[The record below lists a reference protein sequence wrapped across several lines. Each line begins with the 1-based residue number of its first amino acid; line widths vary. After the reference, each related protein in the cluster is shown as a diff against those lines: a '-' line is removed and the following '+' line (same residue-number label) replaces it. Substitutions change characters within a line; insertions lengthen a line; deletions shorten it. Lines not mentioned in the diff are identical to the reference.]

1 MSRLLLLSGLIL
13 LGAGC
18 AGSHAN
24 SRAGEPAYA
33 LGQPAGEPLLVQGSY
48 VTGPASSLV
57 ITEDSMRGRFRD
69 LPVSLKW
76 NWQEVTGSVASRGT
90 RLEIAEGDDTRI
102 WGSFGGMPVDL
113 TVDKEWLHGNVGG
126 CGYVLQRSEDGFV
139 GRRSCGGPLED
150 ELRVA
155 FPAPLMERPL
165 GEKASLMTLML
176 VNFTSTYSPTVSLA
190 RFTRPRNAT
199 VGNGGV
205 QVQP

>member
-13 LGAGC
+13 LGTGC

-24 SRAGEPAYA
+24 SRAGEPAYP

-48 VTGPASSLV
+48 VTGPASSLL
-57 ITEDSMRGRFRD
+57 ITEDALRGRFRD
-69 LPVSLKW
+69 MPVSLKW
-76 NWQEVTGSVASRGT
+76 TWQEVTGAVASRGT
-90 RLEIAEGDDTRI
+90 RLELAEGDDTRI
-102 WGSFGGMPVDL
+102 WGTFGGMGVDL
-113 TVDKEWLHGNVGG
+113 TVDREWLYGHVGG
-126 CGYVLQRSEDGFV
+126 CGYVLQRTEDGFV

-150 ELRVA
+150 DLRLA

-190 RFTRPRNAT
+190 NFARPTANAPRSGCGH
-199 VGNGGV
+199 V
-205 QVQP
+205 P